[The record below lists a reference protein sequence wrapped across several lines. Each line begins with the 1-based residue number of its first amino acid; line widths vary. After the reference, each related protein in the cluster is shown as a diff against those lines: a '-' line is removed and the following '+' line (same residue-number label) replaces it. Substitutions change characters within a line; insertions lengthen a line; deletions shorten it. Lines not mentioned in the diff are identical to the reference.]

1 MPVPGTIS
9 DVTRFTAPWTS
20 FVSRIMFSVDLSP
33 GDLLGLGPTKAKH
46 PQFYVGATFS
56 RDPHGTE
63 TLSGSRSV
71 G

>member
-9 DVTRFTAPWTS
+9 GVTTLLRPGPVLFLG
-20 FVSRIMFSVDLSP
+20 IMFSMDLTP
-33 GDLLGLGPTKAKH
+33 GDLLVLDPTKAKQ
-46 PQFYVGATFS
+46 PQFYLGPTFS